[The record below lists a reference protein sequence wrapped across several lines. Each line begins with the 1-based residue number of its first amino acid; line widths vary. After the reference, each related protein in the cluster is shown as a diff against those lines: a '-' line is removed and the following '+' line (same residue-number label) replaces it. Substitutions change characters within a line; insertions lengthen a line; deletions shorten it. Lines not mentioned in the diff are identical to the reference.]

1 MFDGLAED
9 GSKDNIL
16 TLKSYTACHKKKG
29 IFDEAMTLFKKA
41 EQVAE
46 RELGENHEWKENLK
60 SVFEFSDEMSA

>member
-16 TLKSYTACHKKKG
+16 TLKSYTAFHKKKG
-29 IFDEAMTLFKKA
+29 IFDEAMTLFTKA

-46 RELGENHEWKENLK
+46 RELGENHEWMVLIKTTW
-60 SVFEFSDEMSA
+60 AI